1 MESPTPFE
9 SDPLTGRIIGSA
21 IEVHRI
27 IGPGLIESIYEN
39 ALCHELSLRG
49 MTYQQQLEMDVFYKG
64 RIIKGQRIDLIVE
77 GEIVIEL
84 KSVSRVHEVVFAQLL
99 SYLKVTGL
107 KRGLIL
113 NFGEKRLIDG
123 IRRVSN

>member
-49 MTYQQQLEMDVFYKG
+49 MTYQQQPEMDVSYKG
-64 RIIKGQRIDLIVE
+64 KIIKGQRIDLIVE

-84 KSVSRVHEVVFAQLL
+84 KSVSRVHEFVFAQLL

>member
-49 MTYQQQLEMDVFYKG
+49 MTYQQQPEMDVSYKG
-64 RIIKGQRIDLIVE
+64 KIIKGQRIDLIVE

-123 IRRVSN
+123 IRRISN